1 MWRQELG
8 YTDGNTLET
17 LRSKYRAL
25 ALQRHP
31 NKRGGS
37 TEAFQRLQRA
47 WEMAQRE
54 HRLAATPRPVPARR
68 AHSQAGGRSH
78 WSAYPL
84 TPEQERAVASQF
96 SPQIKPMHP
105 SYYWN
110 WVAPSYQGKPMKE
123 WETLSPEI
131 HASYKR
137 VAALHKEMYAQQ
149 LRAQQLEAQRRKG
162 VFGFLRR

>member
-1 MWRQELG
+1 MTTWQQELG
-8 YTDGNTLET
+8 YADGNTLET

-54 HRLAATPRPVPARR
+54 HQLAATPRPVPARR
-68 AHSQAGGRSH
+68 AH

-84 TPEQERAVASQF
+84 TPEQERAVASKF
-96 SPQIKPMHP
+96 SPKIKPMHP
-105 SYYWN
+105 FYYWN
-110 WVAPSYQGKPMKE
+110 AVAPSYQGKTEYK

-149 LRAQQLEAQRRKG
+149 LRAQQLEAQRKKG
-162 VFGFLRR
+162 FFGFLRR